1 MNVSSFGVPVAGFR
15 LRVATCAIAAIAMLA
30 VGCGGEPRGHVSG
43 RVVRDDGTP
52 VAAAVIMARAEKT
65 GKSASAQT
73 DVDGHYSLGV
83 AQMGDGLPP
92 GDYALI
98 VMEERMGL
106 DGGGNRTIS
115 ARYRDYEQSG
125 LSFSVAD
132 GEAKTFDV
140 TVDGP

>member
-1 MNVSSFGVPVAGFR
+1 MTASISNLAFGLRSSKGGAA
-15 LRVATCAIAAIAMLA
+15 LAAIALLMA
-30 VGCGGEPRGHVSG
+30 GCGGEPRGYVSG
-43 RVVRDDGTP
+43 RVVRKDGSP
-52 VAAAVIMARAEKT
+52 VVAAVIMARAEAT

-92 GDYALI
+92 GDYGFI

-115 ARYRDYEQSG
+115 ARYRDYAQSG

-132 GEAKTFDV
+132 GESKTFDI